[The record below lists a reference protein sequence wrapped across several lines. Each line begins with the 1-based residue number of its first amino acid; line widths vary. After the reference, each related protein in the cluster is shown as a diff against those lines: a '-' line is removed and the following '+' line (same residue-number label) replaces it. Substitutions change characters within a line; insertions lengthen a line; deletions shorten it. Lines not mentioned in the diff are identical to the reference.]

1 MIVYKNTTTLI
12 TSQTHLVIIELGHI
26 LLADSVDEERGGKGE
41 EREKGSS
48 TKDDG
53 SIGMGRIGEQHWLA
67 CQADAGGGEG
77 EALDQLDLGG

>member
-26 LLADSVDEERGGKGE
+26 LLADSVDEEGGGKGE
-41 EREKGSS
+41 EREKSSS

-53 SIGMGRIGEQHWLA
+53 SIGMGRV
-67 CQADAGGGEG
+67 
-77 EALDQLDLGG
+77 